1 MNPLELRRR
10 VLVRLSLTLGVLVV
24 VALVAL
30 RYHWR
35 WDTTDDHRYTLAPI
49 TVDVLQGLPTPVTV
63 RAVFTDGLPA
73 RFARLRQQSIDVLDE
88 FSVRSGGKFRYTVVD
103 PDADSLLK
111 SEMREAGMQEIEV
124 AERTRGG
131 AVSRRGFL
139 GLELRFGDDLE
150 LVPLV
155 TSAEGLE
162 YEIMLRI
169 RKLAGLRSAVGVI
182 QGVGT
187 GKVFMLEPTGGQS
200 IPRSGFAEVFP
211 SFANELDRLARI
223 TGLDGVARIPDS
235 VGCVVVAAPRALDS
249 ITLSA
254 LQDWVN
260 RGGSLLVLAPA
271 LDAAFMPDDVRLHRT
286 PPASAAL
293 LARFGVSVD
302 SLLLL
307 DRRHGAAFFG
317 ASPYGVPYPPFIE
330 IREDGFGTGQSITSG
345 LGSLSLPWTASLDTF
360 PVPGLRSTS
369 VLLRSSDA
377 ASRVSLP
384 IDLAPRDA
392 RAGETWPSGIPGRRM
407 LAVERVL
414 RVASGRDAHLVVIAN
429 SLFVTDFYAGWSAQG
444 GETGG
449 LENLAFVLAAIDHL
463 TEDPR
468 WGALRTKQMVNRP
481 ISEAGDHHRYTWMA
495 FCLGAPVFLFSLAGV
510 WYLGRRR
517 WASRAGNRA

>member
-1 MNPLELRRR
+1 MNPLALRRR
-10 VLVRLSLTLGVLVV
+10 VLVRLAVTLGTLLVV
-24 VALVAL
+24 AWLAL
-30 RYHWR
+30 HFSWR
-35 WDTTDDHRYTLAPI
+35 WDTTADQRYTLAPV
-49 TVDVLQGLPTPVTV
+49 TVDVLQNLQSPVTV

-73 RFARLRQQSIDVLDE
+73 RFARLRQQSMDVLDE
-88 FSVRSGGKFRYTVVD
+88 FAARSGGNFRYTMVD

-111 SEMREAGMQEIEV
+111 SDMREAGMQEIEV

-139 GLELRFGDDLE
+139 GLELRLGDDLE

-187 GKVFMLEPTGGQS
+187 GKVFMLEPTGAQS
-200 IPRSGFAEVFP
+200 IPRSGFAEVYP
-211 SFANELDRLARI
+211 SFASELDRLARV
-223 TGLDGVARIPDS
+223 TGVDGMARIPDS
-235 VGCVVVAAPRALDS
+235 VGCVVVVAPRALDS
-249 ITLSA
+249 ITVSA
-254 LQDWVN
+254 LHDWVD
-260 RGGSLLVLAPA
+260 RGGSLLVLAPT
-271 LDAAFMPDDVRLHRT
+271 LDVAFMPDDVRLHRAL
-286 PPASAAL
+286 PASAPV

-317 ASPYGVPYPPFIE
+317 ASPYGVPYPPFVE
-330 IREDGFGTGQSITSG
+330 IREDGFEVRQPITAG
-345 LGSLSLPWTASLDTF
+345 LGSLSIPWTASLDTF
-360 PVPGLRSTS
+360 SVPGLLRTS
-369 VLLRSSDA
+369 VLLRSSEA
-377 ASRVSLP
+377 ASRVALP

-392 RAGETWPSGIPGRRM
+392 RAGETWPGGIVGQRM

-414 RVASGRDAHLVVIAN
+414 RVASGRESHLVVIAN

-468 WGALRTKQMVNRP
+468 WGSLRAKQLVNRP
-481 ISEAGDHHRYTWMA
+481 ISEAGDQHRYTWMA
-495 FCLGAPVFLFSLAGV
+495 FCLGTPVLFFSLAGM

-517 WASRAGNRA
+517 WLSRAGNRT